1 MDEAMV
7 FDRGRRAVG
16 GAAPVAWN
24 FVPGPARDEQAP
36 DDGQYEALRFEDAM
50 SAVLSR
56 LAGASDDGL
65 EDQVHPA
72 LAELLVFTRADQF
85 AVLTVDPDDRTVHL
99 THVASSGNTVP
110 APARLELAAAA
121 PWLHDRVVRCQ
132 EAVAFSRPDDLP
144 PAAALDE
151 RPLEPSGTRSGLYLP
166 VSVDGKARYILA
178 IASSHR
184 ELAWPARFV
193 GRLRLLGEVIVSAI
207 RRNGMAA
214 ERLRAECKLLELQRL
229 ANLGSWEWDIA
240 ADKVTTSAQCDRIQG
255 FRLRRF
261 GDFIAAIHP
270 EDRDAVKRKVEQDMV
285 PPYTKGTL
293 EYRLRRPDGVVR
305 FVRDTYDFVL
315 GEDGSPAR
323 VVGTIQD
330 VTIQTRMRQQ
340 LRRAREF
347 AQSTLNAFHKCL
359 CVVDARGTVIEVSD
373 GWPAFA
379 HASGWAE
386 LRAGND
392 FFQAAAATQGPYA
405 AQARKVADGVRA
417 VLEHQQDHFGLELA
431 FEVRSGERHFHT
443 RVNHFELEGAA
454 YAAISHEDITQ
465 RKRAEIE
472 LQNLRAQH
480 WHAERVTRTGLLI
493 ASLAHELSQ
502 PLTAILSNAQA
513 GLRFLAHDHPDLRE
527 INDILKDIA
536 SDDKRAG
543 EIIESLRIMLRRQQS
558 ERRLIDLALLA
569 GEVTALLK
577 SELVAA
583 QVELLC
589 EFAPGCLAMVDRA
602 QIQQVLLNLIMNA
615 MEAMAASPVGE
626 RRLRIG
632 VRSSAPGEVQV
643 SVSDSGSGIFPEKL
657 GNIFDAFKTTKPHG
671 TGLGLAI
678 SRSIIE
684 AHGGRIWVDSE
695 EGKGA
700 TFFVALP
707 AGAAV
712 PAADGSTGGF

>member
-1 MDEAMV
+1 
-7 FDRGRRAVG
+7 
-16 GAAPVAWN
+16 
-24 FVPGPARDEQAP
+24 
-36 DDGQYEALRFEDAM
+36 
-50 SAVLSR
+50 VL
-56 LAGASDDGL
+56 
-65 EDQVHPA
+65 
-72 LAELLVFTRADQF
+72 
-85 AVLTVDPDDRTVHL
+85 
-99 THVASSGNTVP
+99 
-110 APARLELAAAA
+110 
-121 PWLHDRVVRCQ
+121 
-132 EAVAFSRPDDLP
+132 
-144 PAAALDE
+144 
-151 RPLEPSGTRSGLYLP
+151 
-166 VSVDGKARYILA
+166 
-178 IASSHR
+178 
-184 ELAWPARFV
+184 
-193 GRLRLLGEVIVSAI
+193 
-207 RRNGMAA
+207 
-214 ERLRAECKLLELQRL
+214 
-229 ANLGSWEWDIA
+229 
-240 ADKVTTSAQCDRIQG
+240 
-255 FRLRRF
+255 
-261 GDFIAAIHP
+261 
-270 EDRDAVKRKVEQDMV
+270 
-285 PPYTKGTL
+285 
-293 EYRLRRPDGVVR
+293 
-305 FVRDTYDFVL
+305 
-315 GEDGSPAR
+315 
-323 VVGTIQD
+323 
-330 VTIQTRMRQQ
+330 
-340 LRRAREF
+340 
-347 AQSTLNAFHKCL
+347 
-359 CVVDARGTVIEVSD
+359 EVSD

-386 LRAGND
+386 LSAGND

-417 VLEHQQDHFGLELA
+417 VLEHQQDHFALELA
-431 FEVRSGERHFHT
+431 FEVRSGVRHYHT

-513 GLRFLAHDHPDLRE
+513 GLRFLAHDQPDLKE
-527 INDILKDIA
+527 ITDILKDIA

-577 SELVAA
+577 TELVAT

-589 EFAPGCLAMVDRA
+589 ESATGCLAMVDRA

-615 MEAMAASPVGE
+615 MEAMAARPVGE
-626 RRLRIG
+626 RRLRMV

-643 SVSDSGSGIFPEKL
+643 SVSDSGCGIAPEKL

-671 TGLGLAI
+671 TGLGLSI

-712 PAADGSTGGF
+712 PAADASTGGI